1 MKGKI
6 ILFDIDGTLFDSSS
20 FINDF
25 YKNISAKFNLVSDD
39 IATMQK
45 FYEENKK
52 KNGYFLPGIFLD
64 KIAHNFPSLD
74 LGLLNKI
81 FWNIDL
87 FEENM
92 YKDTSLIRDLSKVAV
107 IGIFSK
113 GDSDFQ
119 KQKLTFFGDL
129 LDGDNVHVF
138 PNKIDK
144 VSEVLRRY
152 EDFQT
157 YLIDDQNEVLIKAKE
172 LFPDTYT
179 ILIDRNNSKKKAKNT
194 IKIKSLNDLKSIIYD

>member
-20 FINDF
+20 FIKDF
-25 YKNISAKFNLVSDD
+25 YENISAKFNLGSDD
-39 IATMQK
+39 IATIQK
-45 FYEENKK
+45 FSEENKK
-52 KNGYFLPGIFLD
+52 QNGYFLPGIFLD
-64 KIAHNFPSLD
+64 KIAHNFPSID

-92 YKDTSLIRDLSKVAV
+92 YKDTSLVRDLSKVAV

-119 KQKLTFFGDL
+119 KQKITFFGDF
-129 LDGDNVHVF
+129 LDNDNIYIF
-138 PNKIDK
+138 PDKLSKIN
-144 VSEVLRRY
+144 EVLGQY
-152 EDFQT
+152 NNFQV
-157 YLIDDQNEVLIKAKE
+157 YLIDNENDVLTRAKD
-172 LFPDTYT
+172 LFPDIYA
-179 ILIDRNNSKKKAKNT
+179 ILIDRKNDKKETEK
-194 IKIKSLNDLKSIIYD
+194 ILKIKSLNDLKSIIYD

>member
-20 FINDF
+20 FIKGF
-25 YKNISAKFNLVSDD
+25 YKNISTKFNLGSDD
-39 IATMQK
+39 IITMQR

-64 KIAHNFPSLD
+64 KIAHNFPSID
-74 LGLLNKI
+74 LVLLNKI

-129 LDGDNVHVF
+129 LDGDNVHIF

-144 VSEVLRRY
+144 MDGVLGKY

-172 LFPDTYT
+172 LFPDIYA
-179 ILIDRNNSKKKAKNT
+179 ILIDRNNSKNKTKNT